1 MGHAFR
7 GGGCRM
13 HVGALFAT
21 LVVLAQTTTGPAHAA
36 WRAAGEAAAG
46 SAGTIAAVASG
57 HRLRLHAA
65 PGGPTVDVLGDRTP
79 FGSRTRLAVLG
90 RRRGWLA
97 VSSEALGNARRAW
110 IKRSPAVRLYRT
122 RYVVVVFRH
131 ARRLE
136 LRAGSRT
143 LLRAVVGVGR
153 PDSPTPTGHFGIT
166 DKLAGARFGRSYGCC
181 VLVLSAVQT
190 RLPRGWTGGNRVALH
205 GTSAPASLGRA
216 SSAGCV
222 RLDDRP
228 LRSLMRRLPLGTP
241 VVIRR

>member
-1 MGHAFR
+1 MGHAIR
-7 GGGCRM
+7 GGGRRM
-13 HVGALFAT
+13 HVSARLAKLVALAE
-21 LVVLAQTTTGPAHAA
+21 TTTGPANAA
-36 WRAAGEAAAG
+36 IPAAGEAAAG
-46 SAGTIAAVASG
+46 PARTIAAVAPG

-131 ARRLE
+131 GRRLE
-136 LRAGSRT
+136 LRAGSRS

-190 RLPRGWTGGNRVALH
+190 RLPRGWTGGDRRGLP
-205 GTSAPASLGRA
+205 GTSAPARVGPAPTGRC
-216 SSAGCV
+216 G
-222 RLDDRP
+222 P
-228 LRSLMRRLPLGTP
+228 
-241 VVIRR
+241 